1 MMDTENEVL
10 KQKIHTLEQEI
21 QQLKEH
27 LKRYTAPYRSKTY
40 YENHKEDVI
49 QKVKNYKESTQYKYT
64 PTPEQKKKWAR
75 TAYLKKKE
83 KHFGYFSA

>member
-1 MMDTENEVL
+1 MDTENEIL

-21 QQLKEH
+21 EQLKEH
-27 LKRYTAPYRSKTY
+27 LKKYTAPSRSKTY
-40 YENHKEDVI
+40 YEDHKEEVI
-49 QKVKNYKESTQYKYT
+49 QKVKNYKETTQYKYT

-83 KHFGYFSA
+83 KQASVENI